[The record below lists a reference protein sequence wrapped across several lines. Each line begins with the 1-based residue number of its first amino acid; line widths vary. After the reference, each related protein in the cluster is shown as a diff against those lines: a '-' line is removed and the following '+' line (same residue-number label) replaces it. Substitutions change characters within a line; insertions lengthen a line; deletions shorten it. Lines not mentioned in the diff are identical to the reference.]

1 MKKILSLFLA
11 LLMIFSVVS
20 LVGCGEKETLKFGMG
35 VYSYSSKVQSAT
47 DEAKGLGEGVVTVAA
62 VLLDKNDKIV
72 KCVIDTADNKVNF
85 TADGK
90 AETAEA
96 FKTKYELGDNYGMK
110 AYGGATKEWF
120 EQVDA
125 LTALVIGKNVD
136 EVKALLA
143 EDEKGTDDVISAGC
157 TITIT
162 DFVKALVKAFAN
174 ATESEA
180 TADDSLKLG
189 IISSQASANDATA
202 EKAGSNG
209 FDTAISATVIN
220 ADKKV
225 VATAI
230 DTVSFSVSFDT
241 KGVTT
246 DEAKALISKGEQG
259 DNYGMKAYGGAKK
272 EWFEQIDALETLCVG
287 KTADEITALVAAD
300 GKGVADVQSAGC
312 TITITD
318 VVKAVAASA
327 K

>member
-1 MKKILSLFLA
+1 MKKIISLFLA

-35 VYSYSSKVQSAT
+35 IDAYSSKIQSA
-47 DEAKGLGEGVVTVAA
+47 DAEAKGLGEAVITVAA
-62 VLLDKNDKIV
+62 VLLDKDGKIV

-85 TADGK
+85 TADGN

-96 FKTKYELGDNYGMK
+96 FKTKYDLGDNYGMK
-110 AYGGATKEWF
+110 ADGGAKKEWF

-125 LTALVIGKNVD
+125 FTALIAGKTAD
-136 EVKALLA
+136 EVKALVT
-143 EDEKGTDDVISAGC
+143 EGNKGTDEVINAGC
-157 TITIT
+157 TITINE
-162 DFVKALVKAFAN
+162 FVKAVVKACEN
-174 ATESEA
+174 AAESVA
-180 TADDSLKLG
+180 TAEDSLKLG
-189 IISSQASANDATA
+189 IVSTQSGAKDATA
-202 EKAGSNG
+202 DAAGANG
-209 FDTAISATVIN
+209 FETAISATVVN

-230 DTVSFSVSFDT
+230 DTVAFTVAFDA

-246 DEAKALISKGEQG
+246 DEAKTITTKRELG

-272 EWFEQIDALETLCVG
+272 EWYEQIDALATLCVG
-287 KTADEITALVAAD
+287 KTADEITALLAED

-312 TITITD
+312 TIAITD